1 MNQELEGQK
10 SNFENSTQLTTQ
22 FENILIEWNQ
32 EINSEENLQKQLLA
46 QIRNFDEQSLIQKAT
61 LQKNRIQQLQMY
73 EQINENNN
81 NALKQLIQDK
91 QLTQEQQLKFI
102 KEQHAQEIAMHQ
114 KNLEENIQKNLK
126 IINNLVQEKKEMS
139 DQLEEVFQKLE
150 EEKESNA
157 QKLKKMKIF
166 YEQEIKNQK
175 DSILSKEKKEREK
188 WQKEKAEKIR
198 ELTIKGL
205 EPELQNLI
213 EKHNLEL
220 KQLKLDYQQKLLK
233 MRQELS
239 AEQQLQLQQIK
250 NSQLFFTSN
259 IDFNQL
265 TINNNISAINKNDN
279 IQIDK
284 HSSNNLQDE
293 CQFEKSP
300 FINQNPAILDEIS
313 NSNNPNAAQNE
324 NRNGIFSSF
333 NCNPSISNQ
342 NSDSKLQ
349 KIQQLNQKNFNLKV
363 PDKAEGQINNIY
375 SNQSQ
380 FQFQYNNNNNS
391 NNNVQQPSQ
400 QSQLPQLIINNRVQ
414 NNFLTPHIKKK
425 TNKQNLLSNN

>member
-1 MNQELEGQK
+1 MNLELEGQK
-10 SNFENSTQLTTQ
+10 SNFQNSTQLTTQ
-22 FENILIEWNQ
+22 FENILKEWNQ
-32 EINSEENLQKQLLA
+32 EISSEENLQQQILA
-46 QIRNFDEQSLIQKAT
+46 QIRKFDEQSLIQKAT

-114 KNLEENIQKNLK
+114 KNLEESIQKNLK
-126 IINNLVQEKKEMS
+126 TINNLVQEKKEMS
-139 DQLEEVFQKLE
+139 DQLEQVFQKLE

-157 QKLKKMKIF
+157 QKLKKMKMY

-175 DSILSKEKKEREK
+175 DSLLSKEKKEREK

-220 KQLKLDYQQKLLK
+220 KQLKLDYQQKILK

-279 IQIDK
+279 NQIDK
-284 HSSNNLQDE
+284 HFSNNLPDD

-300 FINQNPAILDEIS
+300 IINQNPAILDELQDA
-313 NSNNPNAAQNE
+313 NNVYAAQNQ
-324 NRNGIFSSF
+324 NKNGIFSSF
-333 NCNPSISNQ
+333 NCNPSIPNQ

-349 KIQQLNQKNFNLKV
+349 KIQQLNQKNINLKV
-363 PDKAEGQINNIY
+363 PDKAEGQNNNIY
-375 SNQSQ
+375 SNQSH
-380 FQFQYNNNNNS
+380 FQFQYNNNNN
-391 NNNVQQPSQ
+391 NLQQPSQ
-400 QSQLPQLIINNRVQ
+400 QSQLPQLIINNKVQ

>member
-1 MNQELEGQK
+1 MNLELEGQK
-10 SNFENSTQLTTQ
+10 SNFQNSTQLTTQ
-22 FENILIEWNQ
+22 FENILKEWNQ
-32 EINSEENLQKQLLA
+32 EINSEENLQKQILA
-46 QIRNFDEQSLIQKAT
+46 QIRKFDEQSLIQKAT

-114 KNLEENIQKNLK
+114 KNLEESIQKNLK
-126 IINNLVQEKKEMS
+126 TINNLISEKKEMS
-139 DQLEEVFQKLE
+139 DQLEQVFLKLE
-150 EEKESNA
+150 EEKESNV
-157 QKLKKMKIF
+157 QKLKKMKIY

-220 KQLKLDYQQKLLK
+220 KQLKLDYQQKILK

-284 HSSNNLQDE
+284 HSSNNLQDD

-300 FINQNPAILDEIS
+300 IINQNPAILDEIQ
-313 NSNNPNAAQNE
+313 NTNNAQSVQNQ
-324 NRNGIFSSF
+324 NKIGIFSSF
-333 NCNPSISNQ
+333 NFNPSIPNQ

-349 KIQQLNQKNFNLKV
+349 QIQQLNQKNINLKV
-363 PDKAEGQINNIY
+363 PDKAEGQNNNVY
-375 SNQSQ
+375 PNNSH
-380 FQFQYNNNNNS
+380 FQFQYNNNNS
-391 NNNVQQPSQ
+391 NVQQPSQ
-400 QSQLPQLIINNRVQ
+400 LSQLPQLIINNRIQ